1 MDPMTRG
8 LVEAVVSL
16 AKGLDLE
23 STLHRIVETAAELSG
38 AQYGALGVLGPDRTL
53 HEFVHVGLPEGA
65 LERIGHTP
73 RGRGVLGLLLVD
85 DPQPIRVEDIAA
97 HPASAGFPPGHPPM
111 RSFLGV
117 PIRVRDAVFG
127 NLYLTEKRGGA
138 AFTAADQE
146 VVEALAAAAGV
157 AVENARLYESV
168 RLRASWRRAST
179 EITTAVLSGG
189 SATSLLRLITERA
202 QEVSGCDLVL
212 VGLPDGDGLRYVE
225 AAGEAAEAL
234 RGMRVPQGYLAAEVA
249 RSGRSVVVEQLD
261 EGHPLLPAFRAG
273 TAATMMMPLN
283 VGGRTLGVLVFGNA
297 LGGRRFSDD
306 ELATAQAFADQAA
319 LALVLGE
326 AQREKERLALL
337 EDRDRIARDLHDLVI
352 QRLFAT
358 GMNLQAVSRRPEL
371 PLAIRERVGR
381 AVDDLDETIVEVR
394 QSIFALQESGRDE
407 PSGLRGRVLR
417 ECASAVA
424 LLGFEP
430 IVHFGGA
437 LDSVVPD
444 AVAEQLLAALREALS
459 NVGRHAAASW
469 AQVSVVIDA
478 SDVVLSVSDNG
489 RGLGRTKRRSGLAN
503 LATRAK
509 ALGGSS
515 RVEPVDED
523 GRGVRLTWRA
533 PVR

>member
-1 MDPMTRG
+1 MGEAMTRG
-8 LVEAVVSL
+8 LLEAVVSV
-16 AKGLDLE
+16 AKGLDLQ
-23 STLHRIVETAAELSG
+23 STLHRIVETAVDLVG
-38 AQYGALGVLGPDRTL
+38 ARYGALGVVGPDRAL
-53 HEFVHVGLPEGA
+53 HEFVHVGMPPEVA
-65 LERIGHTP
+65 AQIGHTP

-85 DPQPIRVEDIAA
+85 DPLPIRVEDIGT

-117 PIRVRDAVFG
+117 PIRVRDTVFG
-127 NLYLTEKRGGA
+127 NLYLTEKRDGA
-138 AFTAADQE
+138 AFTAEDQD

-157 AVENARLYESV
+157 AVENARLFEAV
-168 RLRASWRRAST
+168 RLRAMWRRAST

-189 SATSLLRLITERA
+189 SAAALLRLITERA
-202 QEVSGCDLVL
+202 LEVSGCDLVL
-212 VGLPDGDGLRYVE
+212 VGLPEGDGLRYVE
-225 AAGEAAEAL
+225 VAGAAAEGL

-283 VGGRTLGVLVFGNA
+283 VEGRTLGVLVFGNQQ
-297 LGGRRFSDD
+297 GGRRFSED

-319 LALVLGE
+319 LALVLGD

-358 GMNLQAVSRRPEL
+358 GMSLQAVSRRPDL
-371 PLAIRERVGR
+371 SAALRERISR
-381 AVDDLDETIVEVR
+381 AVDELDETIVEVR
-394 QSIFALQESGRDE
+394 QSIFALQESGRE
-407 PSGLRGRVLR
+407 VPSGLRGRVLR
-417 ECASAVA
+417 ESASAVA

-430 IVHFGGA
+430 AVTFAGA
-437 LDSVVPD
+437 VDSVVPE
-444 AVAEQLLAALREALS
+444 AVGEQLLAALREALS

-469 AQVSVVIDA
+469 AQVTVAVDGA
-478 SDVVLSVSDNG
+478 DVVLTVRDNG
-489 RGLGRTKRRSGLAN
+489 RGLGRSKRRSGLAN
-503 LATRAK
+503 LAARAE
-509 ALGGSS
+509 ALGGACS
-515 RVEPVDED
+515 VETVDD